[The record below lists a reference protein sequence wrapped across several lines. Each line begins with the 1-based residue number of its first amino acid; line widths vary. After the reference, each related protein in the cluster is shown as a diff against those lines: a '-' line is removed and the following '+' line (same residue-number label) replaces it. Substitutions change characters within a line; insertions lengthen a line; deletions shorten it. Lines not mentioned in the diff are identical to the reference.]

1 MLKLQL
7 ADNAR
12 TWKLEGDEYERILPA
27 EGKPLVDAQALMSE
41 KYGPEKRKKSMKPS
55 SYLELPDAA
64 DASEQDSQVP
74 LPEGARRVA
83 VIDLGSNSLRLL

>member
-12 TWKLEGDEYERILPA
+12 TWKLEGDEYVRILPA

-41 KYGPEKRKKSMKPS
+41 KYGS
-55 SYLELPDAA
+55 
-64 DASEQDSQVP
+64 
-74 LPEGARRVA
+74 
-83 VIDLGSNSLRLL
+83 